1 MFTLNA
7 MLTTL
12 SSGDF
17 LKSQKVHPTI
27 ELAHQNWV
35 LSLKLSIGSTN
46 FAHILRPHIEP
57 SNVYVDINIH

>member
-1 MFTLNA
+1 MFTLNP

-17 LKSQKVHPTI
+17 LKSQKLHPTI

-35 LSLKLSIGSTN
+35 LGLKTFYL
-46 FAHILRPHIEP
+46 ALQILHT
-57 SNVYVDINIH
+57 YQDHT